1 MESKKEKSSNRL
13 NRIKDLF
20 KSNEYTDSFKESKK
34 YASDDDINILLTGE
48 TGTGKEVHA
57 RYIHSIS
64 PRKDRPFIVA
74 NFSAIPESLT
84 DSILFGHVKGSF
96 TGAIDQV
103 GLFKE
108 ANGGTIFLDEIGDA
122 NLKVQSSILRV
133 IDYGEILTVG
143 KQNSEEVDVR
153 IIAAS
158 NINFQEKIDLKEFRK
173 DLYYRLKGAEIHL
186 KPLRMFPTSER
197 LNILQKLIADSA
209 KHKNRK
215 EFIFSDSAWDV
226 LLNYKYP
233 GNYREARNIIE
244 SLFTLNKEIIEITDL
259 PDLLLTFPTEP
270 SYATEEKNTFDL
282 IIEKSKKSPTLEDKV
297 AYIVYDIVKKH
308 NGIVKYAAHELGID
322 IKTVKKYLKHYYN
335 MGNFSGKIP
344 TGDSKISEEKNENE

>member
-1 MESKKEKSSNRL
+1 MKDSNKINKRSE
-13 NRIKDLF
+13 RIKELF
-20 KSNEYTDSFKESKK
+20 AHNEHTNSFKECRN
-34 YASDDDINILLTGE
+34 YASDDEINILLTGE

-74 NFSAIPESLT
+74 NFSAIPETLA

-96 TGAIDQV
+96 TGAIDNQE
-103 GLFKE
+103 GLFKS

-133 IDYGEILTVG
+133 IDYGEILPVG

-158 NINFQEKIDLKEFRK
+158 NINIHEKITQELFRK

-197 LNILQKLIADSA
+197 KNILQKLITNTARY
-209 KHKNRK
+209 KNRN
-215 EFIFSDSAWDV
+215 EFILSDSALDI
-226 LLNYKYP
+226 LLNYKFP
-233 GNYREARNIIE
+233 GNYRELRNIVE
-244 SLFTLNKEIIEITDL
+244 SLYTLKKDIIEVTDL
-259 PDLLLTFPTEP
+259 SDLLIQFPTEHNN
-270 SYATEEKNTFDL
+270 ATEESNPLNLNTDN
-282 IIEKSKKSPTLEDKV
+282 INKSMSLKDWE
-297 AYIVYDIVKKH
+297 AYITYNTVMKH
-308 NGIVKYAAHELGID
+308 NGTVKYAARELDID
-322 IKTVKKYLKHYYN
+322 EKTVKKHLKHFYS
-335 MGNFSGKIP
+335 MENFSGKNSII
-344 TGDSKISEEKNENE
+344 DRKNFKEKNEND